1 MGQFQGDIVRR
12 EFVLLVCAIVAIY
25 VGGYFFLPDI
35 YHAAHT
41 TVGVIGGILIGI
53 GLYDLLQT
61 RHAILRNFPVLG
73 HFRYLLERIRPE
85 IQQYFIEGN
94 TDGRPFSREERSLV
108 YQRAKGELDTV
119 PFGTQQD
126 VYQVGYQWVKHSIVA
141 KHVDMATM
149 RVVIGGEDCK
159 QPYSASILN
168 ISAMS
173 YGSLSGRAIESLNG
187 GAKDGN
193 FAHNTGEGSISRYH
207 LKHGGDLIWQ
217 IGTGYFGC
225 RNPDG
230 TFNPEMYKTNA
241 HRPEVK
247 MIELKISQG
256 AKPGHGGI
264 LPAGKITKEIA
275 EIRGV
280 PMGQDVISPPS
291 HSEFDTPIGLLEFI
305 KRLRDLSGGKPV
317 GFKLCIG
324 KRREFISLCKAM
336 VQTGIYPDYIS
347 VDGGEG
353 GTGAAPLEFSNHI
366 GSPGLESL
374 IFVHNC
380 LTGFGIRKKMK
391 VMSSGK
397 IASSFDMMKRLAVGA
412 DACYA
417 ARSMMLAL
425 GCIQALRCNSNH
437 CPAGVATNNPHL
449 EAGLVVSHKR
459 GRVANFHRETLR
471 HFAEM
476 LGAMGV
482 THPDHLRPWNLMVR
496 TGPNEIKNFAQIFDF
511 VDDGDFL
518 KGKLPADYLWP
529 YEMASAESFE
539 NLKKVSPVP
548 FS

>member
-1 MGQFQGDIVRR
+1 MRK
-12 EFVLLVCAIVAIY
+12 EFIFGSLILVSIY
-25 VGGYFFLPDI
+25 AGGYFFLPAS

-41 TVGVIGGILIGI
+41 TVGVILGLILLLGVH
-53 GLYDLLQT
+53 DLLQS

-73 HFRYLLERIRPE
+73 HFRYLLEMIRPE

-94 TDGRPFSREERSLV
+94 TDGKPLSREERSLV
-108 YQRAKGELDTV
+108 YQRSKKEIDTL

-126 VYQVGYQWVKHSIVA
+126 VYKIGYQWVKHSIVA
-141 KHVDMATM
+141 RHVDPETL
-149 RVVIGGEDCK
+149 RVMVGGKDCK
-159 QPYSASILN
+159 QPYSLSILN

-173 YGSLSGRAIESLNG
+173 FGALSGRAIEALNG

-193 FAHNTGEGSISRYH
+193 FAHNTGEGSISKHH

-217 IGTGYFGC
+217 VGTGYFGC

-230 TFNPEMYKTNA
+230 SFNPEMYQMNA
-241 HRPEVK
+241 TRPEVK

-264 LPAGKITKEIA
+264 LPASKITKEIS

-280 PMGQDVISPPS
+280 PMGFDVNSPPS
-291 HSEFDTPIGLLEFI
+291 HSAFSTPIELLEFI
-305 KRLRDLSGGKPV
+305 KQLRDLSGGKPV

-324 KRREFISLCKAM
+324 KRREFIAICKAM
-336 VQTGIYPDYIS
+336 VKTQIFPDYIS

-366 GSPGLESL
+366 GTPGMEGL

-380 LTGFGIRKKMK
+380 LMGFGIRREMK
-391 VMSSGK
+391 ILSAGK
-397 IASSFDMMKRLAVGA
+397 ITSSFAIMKRLAVGA

-425 GCIQALRCNSNH
+425 GCIQALRCNTNH
-437 CPAGVATNNPHL
+437 CPAGVATNNPSL
-449 EAGLVVSHKR
+449 EAGLVVPHKR
-459 GRVANFHRETLR
+459 VRVANFHRETIK

-482 THPDHLRPWNLMVR
+482 EHPYELRPWNLMAR
-496 TGPNEIKNFAQIFDF
+496 TGSNEVKNFGQIYEF
-511 VDDGDFL
+511 VKYGDFL
-518 KGKLPADYLWP
+518 NGKIPEEYLWP
-529 YEMASAESFE
+529 YEMSDAESFA
-539 NLKKVSPVP
+539 NVKKKEIIEKWTFESTHN
-548 FS
+548 